1 MPQMCNCNVR
11 SATVPVTVSVR
22 VMGEFRDVE
31 RTVKFCPPC
40 AEATVANG
48 LGRAA

>member
-1 MPQMCNCNVR
+1 MAMCNCNVR
-11 SATVPVTVSVR
+11 NATVPVVVSVR
-22 VMGEFRDVE
+22 VMGEFRDEE
-31 RTVKFCPPC
+31 RTVKFCQPC